1 MKQMGNLK
9 HGKDFLEVKKK
20 KKKTFKLKYSLDE

>member
-20 KKKTFKLKYSLDE
+20 KKDFQIKIFIG